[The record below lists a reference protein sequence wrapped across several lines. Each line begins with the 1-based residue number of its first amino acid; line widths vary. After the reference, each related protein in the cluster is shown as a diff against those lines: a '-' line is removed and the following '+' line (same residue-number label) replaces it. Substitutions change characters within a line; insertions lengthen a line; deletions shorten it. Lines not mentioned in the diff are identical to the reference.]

1 MGESR
6 LLQRCCFTDSEMTES
21 TAKSASTY
29 PITDEVRH
37 ALAVAKRGA
46 DELLIEEE
54 FAGKLAKS
62 SATGKPLRIKLGLD
76 PTAPDI
82 HIGHTVVLNKMR
94 QLQDLGHTVIFLIGD
109 FTSLIG
115 DPSGRNA
122 TRPPL
127 TREQIE
133 SNAKT
138 YFEQASLVLDRE
150 KTEIRYNSEWSMPLG
165 ADGMIKLASR
175 YTVARMLEREDF
187 TKRFQGGVPIS
198 IHEFL
203 YPLMQGY
210 DSVAL
215 NADLELGG
223 TDQKFNLLV
232 GRELQK
238 QYGQEQQCILT
249 MPLLEGLDGVD
260 KMSKSKNNYVG
271 IGEKPG
277 DMFGKLM
284 SISDDLM
291 WRYYELLSFRG
302 IEEIVRFRQEA
313 DAGRNPRD
321 FKVLLAQ
328 EIVARFHSQAD
339 AERALEEFNHRAKG
353 GVPEDIPSV
362 TLTGAPLAIGQLLKQ
377 AGLVPSTSEALR
389 NIEQGGVKIDGT
401 TISDKGLKV
410 EAGEYVVQ
418 VGKRRF
424 ARVSLSA

>member
-1 MGESR
+1 
-6 LLQRCCFTDSEMTES
+6 
-21 TAKSASTY
+21 
-29 PITDEVRH
+29 
-37 ALAVAKRGA
+37 
-46 DELLIEEE
+46 
-54 FAGKLAKS
+54 
-62 SATGKPLRIKLGLD
+62 
-76 PTAPDI
+76 
-82 HIGHTVVLNKMR
+82 
-94 QLQDLGHTVIFLIGD
+94 
-109 FTSLIG
+109 
-115 DPSGRNA
+115 
-122 TRPPL
+122 
-127 TREQIE
+127 
-133 SNAKT
+133 
-138 YFEQASLVLDRE
+138 VLDRE

-175 YTVARMLEREDF
+175 YTVARMLERDDF

-238 QYGQEQQCILT
+238 QYGQEPQCILT
-249 MPLLEGLDGVD
+249 MPLLEGLDGVE

-271 IGEKPG
+271 ISEKPSE
-277 DMFGKLM
+277 MFGKLM

-302 IEEIVRFRQEA
+302 IDEIARFKNEA
-313 DAGRNPRD
+313 AAGRNPRD
-321 FKVLLAQ
+321 FKVALAQ

-339 AERALEEFNHRAKG
+339 AQRALEEFNHRAKG
-353 GVPEDIPSV
+353 GVPEDIPSIE
-362 TLTGAPLAIGQLLKQ
+362 LSGAPLAIGQLLKQ

-389 NIEQGGVKIDGT
+389 NIDQGGVRIDGT
-401 TISDKGLKV
+401 TISDKTLKV

-424 ARVSLSA
+424 ARVTLSA